1 MNSDCEEFITNNEH
15 NEENIE
21 ISEQQF
27 SDDNHTWAIESPDK
41 LESTDMNSTLSE
53 YVDVL
58 KSTGLPTDVPILFE
72 LEDGSYVNISGEVL
86 LNMVQS
92 NSVQY
97 EVVEHTADTQQFVQS
112 GVTKSIDQISEDI
125 GGRGDVNL
133 EQTSNPDIM
142 ACLEEN
148 AHLMGD
154 CEIQDSL
161 DHDLEIGHYHL

>member
-1 MNSDCEEFITNNEH
+1 M
-15 NEENIE
+15 
-21 ISEQQF
+21 
-27 SDDNHTWAIESPDK
+27 
-41 LESTDMNSTLSE
+41 SE

-97 EVVEHTADTQQFVQS
+97 EVVEHTEDTQQFVQS
-112 GVTKSIDQISEDI
+112 GITKSIDQISEDI
-125 GGRGDVNL
+125 GGRGEASL

-148 AHLMGD
+148 SHLMGD

-161 DHDLEIGHYHL
+161 HHDLEIGHYNL